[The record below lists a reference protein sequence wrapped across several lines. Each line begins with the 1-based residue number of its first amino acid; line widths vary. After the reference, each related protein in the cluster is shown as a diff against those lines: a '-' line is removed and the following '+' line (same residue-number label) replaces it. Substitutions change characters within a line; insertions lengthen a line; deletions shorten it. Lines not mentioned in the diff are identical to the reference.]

1 MFCSYCKDSCV
12 NRPVART
19 AIPSPVYTVAAV
31 WLVVFTLVLHE
42 VGFAWSTG
50 MIAAIAL
57 CVLFLA
63 SFLVVR
69 LVRGRC
75 SRDR

>member
-1 MFCSYCKDSCV
+1 M
-12 NRPVART
+12 NQPVART
-19 AIPSPVYTVAAV
+19 AIPSSAYALAAV

-69 LVRGRC
+69 SVHGRR

>member
-1 MFCSYCKDSCV
+1 M
-12 NRPVART
+12 NQPVART
-19 AIPSPVYTVAAV
+19 AIPSSVYTLAAV

-69 LVRGRC
+69 SVHGRR
-75 SRDR
+75 SRNR

>member
-1 MFCSYCKDSCV
+1 MNQSSGHA
-12 NRPVART
+12 P
-19 AIPSPVYTVAAV
+19 IPSSVYALAGV

-50 MIAAIAL
+50 MLSAIGL

-69 LVRGRC
+69 AVHGGRS
-75 SRDR
+75 SRE

>member
-1 MFCSYCKDSCV
+1 VKQAFG
-12 NRPVART
+12 RAP
-19 AIPSPVYTVAAV
+19 IPSSAYILAAV

-50 MIAAIAL
+50 MISAIGL
-57 CVLFLA
+57 CLLFLA

-69 LVRGRC
+69 AVHERRSPGDKDHR
-75 SRDR
+75 SV

>member
-1 MFCSYCKDSCV
+1 M
-12 NRPVART
+12 
-19 AIPSPVYTVAAV
+19 AAV

-42 VGFAWSTG
+42 VGIAWSTG

-69 LVRGRC
+69 AAQGGR
-75 SRDR
+75 SSHEQDHQSL